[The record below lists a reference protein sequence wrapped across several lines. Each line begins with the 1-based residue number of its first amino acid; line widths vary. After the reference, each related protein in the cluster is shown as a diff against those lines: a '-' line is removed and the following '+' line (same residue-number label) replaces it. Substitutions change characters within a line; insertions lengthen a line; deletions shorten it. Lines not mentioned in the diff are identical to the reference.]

1 MTIGRWSL
9 IVHGSFFYFSYPTPS
24 KAAKPPKPIPYRKQV
39 PKKPGNI
46 LLAQV
51 YLVAVLLQVMM
62 LMMLLMMMMI
72 RSISIAMVAIM
83 ISLCC

>member
-1 MTIGRWSL
+1 MFVYGFLNR
-9 IVHGSFFYFSYPTPS
+9 VPT
-24 KAAKPPKPIPYRKQV
+24 RKQA
-39 PKKPGNI
+39 PKTPGNI

-62 LMMLLMMMMI
+62 LMMLMMMMI